1 MLMGCYPPD
10 LGSEPPSRR
19 NNRHGN
25 VDYGGQHHATQ
36 SRPGRQWI
44 YRVRAR
50 RLASLKA
57 ISKTSRA
64 AVSRVRVRQRF
75 CSPRPWGSPLR
86 ALRSGAGVASLRR
99 PILLPAELSRTSG
112 GRAAG
117 LGAASDKPW
126 MAWLAFCASRDA
138 ERRNSCRRTGR
149 QGWRPWTF
157 PRSRMAQR
165 ERSAARSSF

>member
-64 AVSRVRVRQRF
+64 AVSRVRVRRRV
-75 CSPRPWGSPLR
+75 CSPRPSIPPPGRLG
-86 ALRSGAGVASLRR
+86 ATVGGAG
-99 PILLPAELSRTSG
+99 G
-112 GRAAG
+112 GG
-117 LGAASDKPW
+117 GS
-126 MAWLAFCASRDA
+126 
-138 ERRNSCRRTGR
+138 
-149 QGWRPWTF
+149 
-157 PRSRMAQR
+157 R
-165 ERSAARSSF
+165 ERQAMDGLAGFLREQGREARKFAPPNGAPGGGGPGFSPAPGGGAGGGGS